1 MKKTAVILML
11 TGLLW
16 ACNSNPSPGNETSTA
31 SDGHAHQHEAEATLT
46 LNNGQKWKADAPT
59 NENVVDIRTIVQNF
73 SAEPHTSLAD
83 YQILGG
89 DLQKGLDKMIQEC
102 KMQGPD
108 HDALHLWLEPLLKD
122 VNELKKADDTTSAE
136 KVFNAINEKLVLYTQ
151 YFE

>member
-1 MKKTAVILML
+1 ML

-16 ACNSNPSPGNETSTA
+16 ACNSNPSGNETLTSTD
-31 SDGHAHQHEAEATLT
+31 SHAHEHEAEVALT

-59 NENVVDIRTIVQNF
+59 NENVTGIQTIAQNF
-73 SAEPHTSLAD
+73 AREPHTSLSD
-83 YQILGG
+83 YQVLNG

-108 HDALHLWLEPLLKD
+108 HDALHLWLEPLLIH
-122 VNELKKADDTTSAE
+122 VNELKKAGDIASAE
-136 KVFNAINEKLVLYTQ
+136 KIFHAFNERLEMYTQ

>member
-1 MKKTAVILML
+1 MKRLIMMLTL

-16 ACNSNPSPGNETSTA
+16 ACNSGSSADSAATTTNTENHT
-31 SDGHAHQHEAEATLT
+31 HEASELT

-59 NENVVDIRTIVQNF
+59 NENVVDLRTIAQNF
-73 SAEPHTSLAD
+73 SAEPHTAIAD
-83 YQILGG
+83 YQILNG
-89 DLQKGLDKMIQEC
+89 DLQKGLDQMIKEC

-122 VNELKKADDTTSAE
+122 VNSLKAATDIPSAE
-136 KVFNAINEKLVLYTQ
+136 KIFQTICERLEVYNQ

>member
-1 MKKTAVILML
+1 MKRSAIFLLAAVVLWSCNTAPSPANETAVH
-11 TGLLW
+11 
-16 ACNSNPSPGNETSTA
+16 
-31 SDGHAHQHEAEATLT
+31 SDAHEHAHAAVLT

-59 NENVVDIRTIVQNF
+59 NENVVDMRTIAQNF
-73 SAEPHTSLAD
+73 SVEPHTSLDD
-83 YQILGG
+83 YGILAGN
-89 DLQKGLDKMIQEC
+89 LQKGLDKMIQEC

-136 KVFNAINEKLVLYTQ
+136 KVFHAINEKLVLYTQ